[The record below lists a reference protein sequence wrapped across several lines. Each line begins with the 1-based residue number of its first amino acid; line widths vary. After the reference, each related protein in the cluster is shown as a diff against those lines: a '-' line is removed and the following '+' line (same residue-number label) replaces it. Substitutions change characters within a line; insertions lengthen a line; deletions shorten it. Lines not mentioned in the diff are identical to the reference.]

1 MQAGSWAHRRF
12 WKKVRLRGANK
23 LCDYVAFWLPFLI
36 RLLLANEPLI
46 YEPIRFV
53 LLLVGLFVILLLIVN
68 RAFEADYF
76 LADDIIYVLL
86 L

>member
-1 MQAGSWAHRRF
+1 M
-12 WKKVRLRGANK
+12 KEVRLLRPNK
-23 LCDYVAFWLPFLI
+23 LRDYVAFRLPLLI
-36 RLLLANEPLI
+36 GLLLANEPLI

-53 LLLVGLFVILLLIVN
+53 LLLVGLFVILFLLVK

-86 L
+86 R